1 MRYPLAKFVQPCST
15 GLTVAA
21 HLLLIASCGCSS
33 LITPY
38 AGSNQLPASR
48 FGRLVDFITAPL
60 QKHPSHDRLWRPDLA
75 ILPYAEIEHD
85 RVQLRNIRDCDYRTE
100 DDYDVRHFDRQILLS
115 DVRTID
121 FIVVP
126 FTNAPL
132 IAHTMLSFG
141 LAGGEQ
147 IVFSVEAR
155 LETHESYALGPS
167 TNNEYELMW
176 VVGTERD
183 LILLR
188 TEVRKVDVYL
198 YPIRA
203 TPEQVQKAFL
213 AAIARVNQIAR
224 QPEFYDLVA
233 NNCTT
238 NIVDLVNEV
247 RPETLLGDLRILLPG
262 QSDRFAY
269 DLGLLAA
276 EGPFEQIKAASKI
289 NLAAQLYADDPNF
302 SQAIRRPR

>member
-1 MRYPLAKFVQPCST
+1 MRNPLAKFVQPCST

-167 TNNEYELMW
+167 TTNEYELMW